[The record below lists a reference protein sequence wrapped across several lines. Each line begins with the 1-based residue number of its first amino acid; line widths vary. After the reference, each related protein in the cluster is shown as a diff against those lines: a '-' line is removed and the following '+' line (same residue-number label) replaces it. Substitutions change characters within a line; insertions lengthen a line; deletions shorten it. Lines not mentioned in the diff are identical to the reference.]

1 MLEGEKNEDEKGMEK
16 EEEELLI
23 FRLLNNSISNDF
35 YVFSSFLNILNYMM
49 NELLCILTLYIPYW
63 RLEAK
68 LIEFEPLR
76 FYKIRTKFY
85 TQIIIRTMFQ

>member
-35 YVFSSFLNILNYMM
+35 YVFSSFLNILNYML
-49 NELLCILTLYIPYW
+49 NYYV
-63 RLEAK
+63 
-68 LIEFEPLR
+68 F
-76 FYKIRTKFY
+76 
-85 TQIIIRTMFQ
+85 